1 MQTGSAVVGV
11 ERIAAVEVV
20 VVPSAVVVAS
30 SCWAMT
36 KAAAVG
42 VVGKVEKLEVPC
54 PSCASETSS
63 SSEVVA
69 VVEVVVA
76 VVVIVVVVTSD
87 DEGRKWLL
95 RRSAFPWCC

>member
-1 MQTGSAVVGV
+1 MQTGSAVVEV
-11 ERIAAVEVV
+11 ERIVAVEVV

-42 VVGKVEKLEVPC
+42 VVGKVERLEVPY
-54 PSCASETSS
+54 PSRASETSS

-69 VVEVVVA
+69 VA
-76 VVVIVVVVTSD
+76 VVVIVVVVTSG